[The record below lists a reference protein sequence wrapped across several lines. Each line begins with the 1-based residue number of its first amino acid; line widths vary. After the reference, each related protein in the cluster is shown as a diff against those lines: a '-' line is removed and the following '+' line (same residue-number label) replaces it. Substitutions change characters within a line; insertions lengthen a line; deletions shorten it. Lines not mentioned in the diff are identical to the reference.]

1 MSDRLISLFEKIA
14 SGFSMLLIIEGTNS
28 VNRGE
33 KKKVILALQFY
44 LNKDIEIH

>member
-28 VNRGE
+28 GNRGE
-33 KKKVILALQFY
+33 TKKKKVIPTL
-44 LNKDIEIH
+44 

>member
-28 VNRGE
+28 GNRGE
-33 KKKVILALQFY
+33 
-44 LNKDIEIH
+44 NKRKLYQSCSVT

>member
-33 KKKVILALQFY
+33 EKKVTLALF
-44 LNKDIEIH
+44 I